1 MNTIRKTHA
10 GHWADNS
17 TRFADLGAGVSHRQ
31 AEGDFSFS
39 PDFDEADRTSRNNAP
54 MLLAA
59 AMVALP
65 FAIAGVVLLVRYF
78 LKA

>member
-1 MNTIRKTHA
+1 MKTHA

-31 AEGDFSFS
+31 AEGDFKF
-39 PDFDEADRTSRNNAP
+39 PEHDKEDFAHPVRLGRV
-54 MLLAA
+54 LAA
-59 AMVALP
+59 YLVLMAV
-65 FAIAGVVLLVRYF
+65 VVLLVRYF

>member
-31 AEGDFSFS
+31 AEGAFVCS
-39 PDFDEADRTSRNNAP
+39 PRDESQDESTNGRGFVTLGRV
-54 MLLAA
+54 LFGYLALMA
-59 AMVALP
+59 V
-65 FAIAGVVLLVRYF
+65 VVLLVRYF